1 METSVSSRPE
11 KEACIVTVGGEV
23 DLYSSPAL
31 KTSLIE
37 ADGVGWRLVIVDLS
51 GVSFIDSAGLGVLV
65 GALRRAREDGGE
77 LALVCD
83 SEGILKILR
92 LTGLDRVFPLAA
104 TVDKALETQGDN
116 VSQRDVRRPRRS
128 SQVG

>member
-11 KEACIVTVGGEV
+11 KDACIVAVRGEV
-23 DLYSSPAL
+23 DLYSSPSL

-37 ADGVGWRLVIVDLS
+37 ADGVGWQLVIVDLS

-65 GALRRAREDGGE
+65 GALRRAREDDGE

-104 TVDKALETQGDN
+104 TVDKALETQCDT
-116 VSQRDVRRPRRS
+116 VSQRDVRRPHHS
-128 SQVG
+128 SRVG

>member
-11 KEACIVTVGGEV
+11 KDACIVTVRGEV
-23 DLYSSPAL
+23 DLYSSPSL

-37 ADGVGWRLVIVDLS
+37 VDGVGWPLVIVDLS

-116 VSQRDVRRPRRS
+116 VSQRDMRRPHRS
-128 SQVG
+128 SRVG

>member
-11 KEACIVTVGGEV
+11 KDACIVTVRGEV
-23 DLYSSPAL
+23 DLYSSPSL

-37 ADGVGWRLVIVDLS
+37 VDGVGWPLVIVDLS

-116 VSQRDVRRPRRS
+116 VSQRDTRRPHRS
-128 SQVG
+128 SRVG